1 MAVSKGLRE
10 FLDKDTK
17 GQYKKTRK
25 NISRV
30 LFYYG
35 YTADDIQE
43 IFDVNAD
50 YYSRFLDDKME
61 KRDLITSISYFTE
74 EEKDLV
80 KEFESKVEEVYK
92 NNTGSKKKGVTKS
105 KETKKKSKVRPVR
118 RVKVNEEDIQ
128 EGISEEDIGSK
139 SLLNRLRTIS
149 VKEEDKE
156 STSRTRSKIE
166 DNRKQEPIQSE
177 APEDGKCDRC
187 EGLGWVMEKQEDG
200 KVSRVKCPICLGKK
214 VHVNKNEYEIKGK
227 PLLEELIQNR
237 HYLEETFSLQKLLED
252 NEVAYQNTTRQ
263 FDKYLEFLGDILT
276 DVKTGNLPVK
286 SYYIA
291 TPDGYGKKH
300 FIYQVMKESVKF
312 GYKPTQLLNGGL
324 LHDLYRQG
332 NFEELNELLE
342 GDIIFVSITS
352 LSRTRGLGNILT
364 HIAETAENRGVP
376 VIIIGRANVSL
387 LLNDKDYN
395 IPLLLS
401 NYTRNGDYGH
411 FQCEG
416 FFGNDFN
423 TLVGLQRERMSG
435 ALR

>member
-1 MAVSKGLRE
+1 MAVSKGLRKY
-10 FLDKDTK
+10 LDKDSK

-25 NISRV
+25 NISKV
-30 LFYYG
+30 LFFYG
-35 YTADDIQE
+35 YDADDVQE
-43 IFDVNAD
+43 IFDVKAD
-50 YYSRFLDDKME
+50 YYTRFLDEEME
-61 KRDLITSISYFTE
+61 TRELITSMSYFE
-74 EEKDLV
+74 DEEKDLV
-80 KEFESKVEEVYK
+80 GEFKKKIEDVYK
-92 NNTGSKKKGVTKS
+92 ERTSKKKKEKPSKS
-105 KETKKKSKVRPVR
+105 ESKIRPVK
-118 RVKVNEEDIQ
+118 RVKIDEDEIQ

-139 SLLNRLRTIS
+139 SLLNRLRTLNES
-149 VKEEDKE
+149 DGKEEN
-156 STSRTRSKIE
+156 TSRTRSKIE
-166 DNRKQEPIQSE
+166 DNRKQEPITAE
-177 APEDGKCDRC
+177 APEDGVCDRC

-200 KVSRVKCPICLGKK
+200 KVKRVKCPVCLGKK
-214 VHVNKNEYEIKGK
+214 VHVNKEQFEIKGK
-227 PLLEELIQNR
+227 PLLEELIQNK
-237 HYLEETFSLQKLLED
+237 HYLEETFSLTKLIED
-252 NEVAYQNTTRQ
+252 NEVAYQNTARQ
-263 FDKYLEFLGDILT
+263 FDQYLEFLGDMLT
-276 DVKTGNLPVK
+276 DMKNGNLPVK

-300 FIYQVMKESVKF
+300 FIYQVMKEAVKF

-324 LHDLYRQG
+324 LHDLYRKE

-342 GDIIFVSITS
+342 GDIILVSITS
-352 LSRTRGLGNILT
+352 LTRTRGLGNILT

-376 VIIIGRANVSL
+376 VIIIGRANVSV

-401 NYTRNGDYGH
+401 NYTSNGDYGH